1 MMLILMFSLLSR
13 VFVQRS
19 WMEMKVRCIEE
30 VLAGPALALLSNWP
44 AADHVSC
51 LLVASVVGETG
62 RATCKILPSQ
72 NEVAH

>member
-1 MMLILMFSLLSR
+1 
-13 VFVQRS
+13 
-19 WMEMKVRCIEE
+19 MEMKVRCIEE
-30 VLAGPALALLSNWP
+30 VLASPALALLSHWP